1 MSEEANNTL
10 KVNDREQ
17 SVAVK
22 LFMVVLPYLISAV
35 IGAGGGIITA
45 RSEVSLL
52 QYQVQEL
59 QEKYEQDLTTQL
71 QTQERIVRLEQIFVT
86 QADTLKRLNDIADKQ
101 NAAYD
106 RLLRE
111 FDSRF
116 QRIELQLERLKVLIE
131 KDPTR
136 KD

>member
-59 QEKYEQDLTTQL
+59 QKKYEQDLTTQL